1 MQKGTASALT
11 VIRVSRGAPA
21 PKPEDVRAAIAN
33 DRAKQRLLDGGEYF
47 VDFSVAGPYAI
58 TVDGHDL
65 DEYVVWEH

>member
-21 PKPEDVRAAIAN
+21 PKQEECQAAIAM
-33 DRAKQRLLDGGEYF
+33 DRARQHLDGGGYF
-47 VDFSVAGPYAI
+47 ADFSIAGPYQI
-58 TVDGHDL
+58 LVDGEEL

>member
-21 PKPEDVRAAIAN
+21 PNQEDVRAAIAS
-33 DRAKQRLLDGGEYF
+33 DRAKQRLDGGKYF
-47 VDFSVAGPYAI
+47 ADFSVAGPYAI
-58 TVDGHDL
+58 TVDGQDL